1 MGRALAE
8 TLIARARAMG
18 YRRMRLDTVEPVM
31 QDAVALYRQLGFEE
45 IGSYRPNPV
54 AGAMY
59 MELLL

>member
-1 MGRALAE
+1 
-8 TLIARARAMG
+8 
-18 YRRMRLDTVEPVM
+18 MRLDTVEPAM
-31 QDAVALYRQLGFEE
+31 QAAVALYRQLGFEE